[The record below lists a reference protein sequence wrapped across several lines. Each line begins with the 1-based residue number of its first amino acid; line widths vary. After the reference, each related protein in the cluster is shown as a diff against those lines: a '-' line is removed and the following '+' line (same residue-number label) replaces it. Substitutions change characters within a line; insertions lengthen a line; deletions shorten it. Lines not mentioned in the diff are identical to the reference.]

1 MTTSRERPTAAGG
14 ASVAVMSESPG
25 HDIPTI
31 EDDETVAPRPE
42 EEIAD
47 VARSRPDPLGH
58 GGDAPEGGGDVATG
72 TS

>member
-1 MTTSRERPTAAGG
+1 
-14 ASVAVMSESPG
+14 MSESPG